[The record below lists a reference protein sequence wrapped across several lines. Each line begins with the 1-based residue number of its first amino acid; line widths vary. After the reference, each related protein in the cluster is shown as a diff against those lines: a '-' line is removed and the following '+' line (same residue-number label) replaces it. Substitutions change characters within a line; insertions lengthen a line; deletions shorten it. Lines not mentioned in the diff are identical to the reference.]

1 MDDYSEP
8 GSIEYS
14 QDDYQQ
20 FHEEDSQLKDEYDR
34 PDSDSEDSEGEEEEL
49 VGDINVNIKVDA
61 QGNKENEENVVSQC
75 TVDGRA
81 QSKVTEEVKIK
92 GSKTQKRSIP
102 PKKPLSKLPDDL
114 PSFKKKKVDPDELL
128 ANINKRLHERKEER
142 REKQA
147 KKEQAAKDCIDE
159 NDIFGKMVANELRS
173 LPKRKQSKLKHDINE
188 AIFKYQCEI
197 EQEAIYGESQ
207 SQQIQQP
214 QLNQQQKNYL
224 HQQTQQQQPQQ
235 QNTYSSFLN
244 LPAHDNLLVF
254 PSGSST
260 TSHPPSPY
268 ASSLRT
274 SLGL

>member
-1 MDDYSEP
+1 MIRAEAALNVYAFLKWLDPFIQGAESISNLDDYSEP

-14 QDDYQQ
+14 QDEYQQ

-34 PDSDSEDSEGEEEEL
+34 PDSDSEDSEGEEGEL
-49 VGDINVNIKVDA
+49 VGDINVNTKVDA

-81 QSKVTEEVKIK
+81 QGKVTEEVKNK

-159 NDIFGKMVANELRS
+159 NDIFGKLVANELRS
-173 LPKRKQSKLKHDINE
+173 LPKRKQSNLKHNINE

-197 EQEAIYGESQ
+197 EQEAIDGESQ

-214 QLNQQQKNYL
+214 QLNQQQQKL
-224 HQQTQQQQPQQ
+224 
-235 QNTYSSFLN
+235 S
-244 LPAHDNLLVF
+244 
-254 PSGSST
+254 SST
-260 TSHPPSPY
+260 NSTTTAAATKHLLKLSK
-268 ASSLRT
+268 SSC
-274 SLGL
+274 S